1 MNENIDIRKL
11 VCPKEAHH
19 RERRMDFCYSNLFH
33 SFVLYIWFCFIF
45 GCGAKQRRTRRK
57 IYVKWGK
64 RMTRYYSYGCLVT
77 SGGSLYISTVY
88 TRLSSTKLRSFFFF
102 GYSFL
107 WQITIDS
114 LLCTKWRW
122 TWELRSCTIEWC
134 CRACLHA
141 SMLHTG
147 MIICGCV
154 QCTHTQQGIC
164 SRTISKSTTIIIIS
178 GSIMIIILKQKKK
191 NIQKNEQERD
201 EQRTIHEKLIIN
213 IKINNF
219 VQWFINENNTNKYE
233 RIIIII
239 FVFLEDETNIYSEY
253 ISVLRSWLSVLVLC
267 AFAVYFCSL
276 LVTNRNVFFFFFI
289 IILCSVFHFTR

>member
-88 TRLSSTKLRSFFFF
+88 TRLSSTKLRSFFFLWLF
-102 GYSFL
+102 IFL
-107 WQITIDS
+107 TNNDRFVAVYKVKVDMRAA
-114 LLCTKWRW
+114 LLHDRMV
-122 TWELRSCTIEWC
+122 LSRLL
-134 CRACLHA
+134 ACFNA

-154 QCTHTQQGIC
+154 QCTHTQQEIY

-239 FVFLEDETNIYSEY
+239 FVFLEDETNIYRCLGAGWVCWF
-253 ISVLRSWLSVLVLC
+253 SVHLPCIFALFSWR
-267 AFAVYFCSL
+267 
-276 LVTNRNVFFFFFI
+276 TEMFFFSF
-289 IILCSVFHFTR
+289 LL